1 MIGSN
6 YTHWL
11 RGGVAVA
18 GLRVHHQGEHAHA
31 GKYFLTHL
39 STLPRTRRT
48 GLRHALPA
56 VCLTVCVIAVSGT
69 AAADPISPQCWACLQ
84 RLASELPA
92 VNPQEDP
99 SYEQGLTPG
108 SVLPALA
115 NCSLD
120 DGELPTLQEIIKVFT
135 DAQVAGGGAAYV
147 QEHLASLPK
156 VSAEDR
162 AKLVDGATKDL
173 DTTLRHLVDH
183 NCRLLLQSHFDEG
196 ASRKWVLQMIEIGQ
210 KSRET
215 Y

>member
-1 MIGSN
+1 
-6 YTHWL
+6 L
-11 RGGVAVA
+11 R
-18 GLRVHHQGEHAHA
+18 
-31 GKYFLTHL
+31 T
-39 STLPRTRRT
+39 
-48 GLRHALPA
+48 
-56 VCLTVCVIAVSGT
+56 VCLTVCAIAVSGK
-69 AAADPISPQCWACLQ
+69 AAADPISPQCWQCLQ
-84 RLASELPA
+84 RLASKLPA
-92 VNPQEDP
+92 INPQEDA

-108 SVLPALA
+108 SVLPVLA

-120 DGELPTLQEIIKVFT
+120 DREIPRLQQIIKVFT

-147 QEHLASLPK
+147 REHLASLPK

-162 AKLVDGATKDL
+162 VKLVDGVTKDL

-183 NCRLLLQSHFDEG
+183 NCRILLQSHFEEG